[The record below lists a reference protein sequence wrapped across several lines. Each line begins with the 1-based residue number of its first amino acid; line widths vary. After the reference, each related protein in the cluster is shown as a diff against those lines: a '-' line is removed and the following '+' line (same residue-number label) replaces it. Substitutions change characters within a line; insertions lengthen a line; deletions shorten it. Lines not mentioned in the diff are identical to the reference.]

1 MHPIRNRRAVIEDR
15 AAKHTF
21 LSSDK
26 KTSVTMPG
34 LFGKKE
40 PREHLRQII
49 STVRRQKYAIQRETN
64 QLIAQ
69 RKRLE
74 ADIKKRAKDNRLDEA
89 KILTRE
95 LIAQRKAI
103 KRLYMASSQ
112 LDTIV
117 SELQI
122 QSSMGKMAGCMQQS
136 TAVMKAMSQLIKVS
150 PSFVYLLL
158 AVFEGQL

>member
-1 MHPIRNRRAVIEDR
+1 
-15 AAKHTF
+15 
-21 LSSDK
+21 
-26 KTSVTMPG
+26 MPG